1 MMLDSAR
8 SGAHKFMNSRRTV
21 LALFAMGC
29 CLAIA
34 IRNHVDTSNAI
45 AFIVTSIAGANAAQT
60 VMTNRVGTNT
70 SPNQSTTPNSEV

>member
-1 MMLDSAR
+1 MIQSIQ
-8 SGAHKFMNSRRTV
+8 SGAHKFVNSRRTV

-60 VMTNRVGTNT
+60 VMTNKVGTTT
-70 SPNQSTTPNSEV
+70 SQNQSTTTNSES